1 MEFYNVSALSG
12 TPTANVANYKWQG
25 SMIDS
30 LFSYR
35 KIVSALAG
43 RSASDRHS
51 MPHASI
57 HPPNRGF
64 TLIELIIT
72 ITIAAILLGVALP
85 AMQVFVENNRIKLTV
100 GQLADSLNYAR
111 SEASKRRY
119 PVSVCARTSD
129 TSCAGGATWDGGW
142 LVFTDD
148 DGNGAID
155 GTNEVLRVVD
165 SLPDHV
171 TLGTS
176 GFVTPSFVRYSS
188 TGELNVSGR
197 FKICNNR
204 TGYENI
210 SRTIDVSAAGRA
222 NVDPNKYICSTL

>member
-1 MEFYNVSALSG
+1 
-12 TPTANVANYKWQG
+12 
-25 SMIDS
+25 MIDS
-30 LFSYR
+30 VFAH
-35 KIVSALAG
+35 KEIVSALVGRPAG
-43 RSASDRHS
+43 ERHS
-51 MPHASI
+51 MPRASI
-57 HPPNRGF
+57 LPPNRGF

-72 ITIAAILLGVALP
+72 ITIAAILLGLALP
-85 AMQVFVENNRIKLTV
+85 AMQMFVENNRVKLTV

-155 GTNEVLRVVD
+155 GSNEVLRDVD
-165 SLPDHV
+165 SLPDHI
-171 TLGTS
+171 TLETS
-176 GFVTPSFVRYSS
+176 GFVTSNYVRYSP